1 MERNFETERER
12 REREEWEREEWER
25 EEKELDMEVE
35 LEFEKEMNMK
45 FAFLFLTN
53 EGLTHPDVLWN
64 FVETQNIYIHPKEPQ
79 LIQEY
84 FQLYVIDSLI
94 KTKWGEASIVDAT
107 INLLKESY
115 LDENNRWFVL
125 LSQDAYP
132 LHSFDDFKKKI
143 YGTRSMFNLI
153 DINGSLSKTSQWW
166 ILHRNDVK
174 LILENDK
181 EYRKI
186 FTINKKSDGA
196 FDEFYFLSLLRWLDP
211 TYNFINKK
219 VMYDE
224 FQEGTIQKSP
234 KIFNKL
240 IECDIKKISGSFFI
254 RKVTPDFTLNVHKTK
269 KDLRVVYIGTETE
282 QQNILSVFS
291 KDEFDLF
298 ILSSIKIELIHPDI
312 LKRSIC
318 VIQIIY
324 KFLLE
329 TILSLSYEK
338 RLKSWDSILFTTEKY
353 DLTNSNNNINGLSLN
368 NLLSDLPFKNETIYP
383 NIKQF
388 FVIKDTNGNI
398 AYYKKKKINYR
409 VKKMRIPRDKYVPNL
424 PTFRDWESP
433 SNDDT
438 SSPTY
443 ISSPYIPPSPP
454 YIPPSPTNTS
464 PYNDVPSPP
473 FAPSSPPFAPSSPPF
488 VPSSPPFAPSSP
500 PFAPSSPP
508 FAPSS
513 PPFVPSSPPFAPSSP
528 MNTPPQHNDIRSPI
542 YTSSNNEPFIVPK
555 CVRKPITP
563 PPNSEVKTPP
573 SPKRV
578 MIKVKR
584 TRLKAETPQPNGMTL
599 KIGKKCPNGT
609 KTHKM
614 NDKIYCK
621 TAVDKKNNVLSN
633 NVVENNDDTSGLTI
647 KVGKKCPKGTKTHKM
662 NDKIYCKTVVDKK
675 VKVLSNNVAENND
688 TSGLTLKIGKKC
700 PNGSKTHKLNDKLYC
715 KKVV

>member
-12 REREEWEREEWER
+12 REREREREEWER

-473 FAPSSPPFAPSSPPF
+473 F
-488 VPSSPPFAPSSP
+488 VPSSP

-633 NVVENNDDTSGLTI
+633 NVVENNVVENNDDTSGLTI

>member
-1 MERNFETERER
+1 MERER
-12 REREEWEREEWER
+12 ERVERELEKERIEREMEFER
-25 EEKELDMEVE
+25 ELDMEVE
-35 LEFEKEMNMK
+35 LEIERELNMK

-53 EGLTHPDVLWN
+53 EGFTHPDVLWN
-64 FVETQNIYIHPKEPQ
+64 FVETQNVYIHPKEPK
-79 LIQEY
+79 LIQED
-84 FQLYVIDSLI
+84 FKPFVIDSLVE
-94 KTKWGEASIVDAT
+94 TKWGEASIVDAT
-107 INLLKESY
+107 INLLKKSY

-132 LHSFDDFKKKI
+132 LHSFDEFKKKI
-143 YGTRSMFNLI
+143 YGEKSMFNLVN
-153 DINGSLSKTSQWW
+153 INGSLWKTSQWW
-166 ILHRNDVK
+166 ILHRNDVR

-196 FDEFYFLSLLRWLDP
+196 FDEFYFLSLLLWLDP

-312 LKRSIC
+312 LRRSIC

-329 TILSLSYEK
+329 TILSLSYES

-353 DLTNSNNNINGLSLN
+353 DLTNSNNNVNGLTLN

-388 FVIKDTNGNI
+388 LVIKDINGNI
-398 AYYKKKKINYR
+398 AYYKKKKNNYR

-473 FAPSSPPFAPSSPPF
+473 FVPSSPPFVPSSPPFVPSSPSFVPSSPPFVPSSPPF

-500 PFAPSSPP
+500 PFAPSSP
-508 FAPSS
+508 
-513 PPFVPSSPPFAPSSP
+513 
-528 MNTPPQHNDIRSPI
+528 MNTPPQHNDIRSPL
-542 YTSSNNEPFIVPK
+542 YTSSNNERFIVPK
-555 CVRKPITP
+555 CIRKPITP
-563 PPNSEVKTPP
+563 PPNSEAKTPP

-584 TRLKAETPQPNGMTL
+584 TGLKVETPQPNVMTL
-599 KIGKKCPNGT
+599 KIGKKCPKGT

-621 TAVDKKNNVLSN
+621 TVVDKKNNVLTI
-633 NVVENNDDTSGLTI
+633 NVAENNDDTSGLTI

-675 VKVLSNNVAENND
+675 DRVLSNNVSENND